1 MFSRFTLGCFIDDKH
16 PETVIDCTMQNW
28 VGVGMG
34 SPKKFLADNGG
45 ELANP
50 NFNSMCKNLNIHFLH

>member
-1 MFSRFTLGCFIDDKH
+1 
-16 PETVIDCTMQNW
+16 
-28 VGVGMG
+28 MG

-50 NFNSMCKNLNIHFLH
+50 NFNSMCEHLNVHLLNSAADSPW